1 MIAHC
6 EMHSTRVSKSHLCP
20 FSNSKFIYLKIQQF
34 FMLIIMSG
42 FGIRGCQGRKIA
54 LSILS
59 LFHYESFFTFLEQ
72 ERECEI
78 E

>member
-1 MIAHC
+1 
-6 EMHSTRVSKSHLCP
+6 
-20 FSNSKFIYLKIQQF
+20 
-34 FMLIIMSG
+34 MLIIMSG